1 MHSQLWFFV
10 SIAFS
15 FIAWGI
21 ITARYVWPELRLRPR
36 AEALRPLLMLHSFRF
51 IGLAFLVPGVVS
63 PGLPAAFAQSAGYG
77 DIIAAILAV
86 LAVLSLPSAAGVVIA
101 WIFSIWGSVDLLNA
115 FYQANHAGLL
125 PGQLGATYF
134 IPTLVVPLLL
144 ITHGLAFRILLQYE
158 DLSVVQERR
167 GHGMRPSVIPSS
179 AILAAPAFRKPAAMK
194 GEKLNAR

>member
-36 AEALRPLLMLHSFRF
+36 AEALRPLFMLHSFRF

-101 WIFSIWGSVDLLNA
+101 WIFSIWGLVDLFNA

-144 ITHGLAFRILLQYE
+144 ITHKLAFPILLQYE
-158 DLSVVQERR
+158 DRSAVQED
-167 GHGMRPSVIPSS
+167 GSM
-179 AILAAPAFRKPAAMK
+179 A
-194 GEKLNAR
+194 